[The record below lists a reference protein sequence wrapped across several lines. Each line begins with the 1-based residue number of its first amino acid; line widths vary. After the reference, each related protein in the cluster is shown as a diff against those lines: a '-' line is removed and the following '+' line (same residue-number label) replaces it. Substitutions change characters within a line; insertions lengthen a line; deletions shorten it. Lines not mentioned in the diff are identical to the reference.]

1 MWELGMGKMRVLLV
15 NEPRVYR
22 EAMATAFRRLRP
34 GAEIVVAESD
44 QLDDQI
50 RDLRPH
56 LLMSSQPARCL
67 EDHPL
72 PHVLLYPEGESKA
85 LVSIDGQQTAI
96 LDVELED
103 LLLVIDRVQNVLK
116 MS

>member
-1 MWELGMGKMRVLLV
+1 MWERDTGKMRVLLA

-22 EAMATAFRRLRP
+22 EAMASAFRYLRP

-44 QLDDQI
+44 ELDDQVTEF
-50 RDLRPH
+50 RPH
-56 LLMSSQPARCL
+56 LVLSSQAARSL

-85 LVSIDGQQTAI
+85 LVSIDGQQTTI
-96 LDVELED
+96 VNVELED
-103 LLLVIDRVQNVLK
+103 LLLVIDRVQNVVK